1 MGGGYQRFGGF
12 ALQARQVD
20 VQFDL
25 QAEAA
30 GNLADAD
37 LAGYRGVGGKGL
49 LALAG
54 NELQGSDEAG
64 GVAGGE
70 QLFRVGGRAALA
82 AQFARS
88 AEFHIEHAVRGY
100 RTAVT
105 ASGGGCGCG
114 VESLDGLH
122 EGHLSDLYVKF
133 LRAK

>member
-54 NELQGSDEAG
+54 NELQGPDEAG
-64 GVAGGE
+64 RVAGGE
-70 QLFRVGGRAALA
+70 QLFRVGGRAAWPPSSRGVLSFTSSTPSEDTARPSRPPVAVALA
-82 AQFARS
+82 
-88 AEFHIEHAVRGY
+88 V
-100 RTAVT
+100 
-105 ASGGGCGCG
+105 
-114 VESLDGLH
+114 
-122 EGHLSDLYVKF
+122 
-133 LRAK
+133 